1 MEHGI
6 CHGMAKIGVGTAF
19 CNFGTRRDCAG
30 ARTRE
35 VPRFG
40 ALPEEVT
47 LLLLLDLSIIGGHST
62 ELLLELFGELSMA
75 RISL

>member
-1 MEHGI
+1 
-6 CHGMAKIGVGTAF
+6 MAKIGVGTTF
-19 CNFGTRRDCAG
+19 CNFGTRRDCVG

-40 ALPEEVT
+40 VLPEEVT
-47 LLLLLDLSIIGGHST
+47 LLLLLNLSIIGGHST

-75 RISL
+75 RIPL